1 MSATIDDR
9 LLQHWEV
16 SRRHQDEAR
25 RFLARQKLSDPRGES
40 RALEEIVGTIAD
52 LEQTLRAGQAARRS
66 RRGPGP
72 PGPRDWPDRWTTAER
87 STANVIGRADP

>member
-16 SRRHQDEAR
+16 SRRHQEEAR
-25 RFLARQKLSDPRGES
+25 RFLARQNLADPRGES

-52 LEQTLRAGQAARRS
+52 LEQTLRARAGRR
-66 RRGPGP
+66 RPVRPAP
-72 PGPRDWPDRWTTAER
+72 PGPQTA
-87 STANVIGRADP
+87 